1 MENNT
6 PLEALPDI
14 TAKNDYARYPRE
26 AGLRILLLALIFLTG
41 NFFIPQREYLIPFN
55 ITLAA
60 ALFFNL
66 VVITLN
72 LKYSHKPAVPVVA
85 LTGNLHSWQ
94 CFAFHGR
101 RGKSA

>member
-14 TAKNDYARYPRE
+14 TAKGDYARYPRE
-26 AGLRILLLALIFLTG
+26 AGLRILLLALIFLIG
-41 NFFIPQREYLIPFN
+41 NFFIPQRENLIPFN

-66 VVITLN
+66 VVVTLN
-72 LKYSHKPAVPVVA
+72 PKYSVPVVRPGWRPCIHGSA
-85 LTGNLHSWQ
+85 LP
-94 CFAFHGR
+94 FHGR
-101 RGKSA
+101 RRKSA